1 MSQKQLTTS
10 DVVPVVIGSSYNA
23 YGVIRSFAEEGIRS
37 ILITGRNK
45 CFVQY
50 SKYLEKHIVM
60 TDVNQD
66 ELKFIEELIE
76 FGKKLSPRRGMF
88 FPTHD
93 EQLSAIARHKN
104 ELAPYYEFPFS
115 DWEICAQIMDK
126 AKFRSR
132 CESLG
137 IPTIKERLVS
147 SVSEAVQCLE
157 TLRLPLIVKANSTNP
172 RMIEKLGSKN
182 ELFRDVEAYEVY
194 VRHYFDVLPE
204 ENLLVQEYIDD
215 GGRMKPNVNCF
226 SNKEG
231 TLQCIHIAEKI
242 RQYPPQTGTSTAYM
256 TVDLPT
262 EEYKE
267 IERYTQLI
275 LKSFQFYGLVGIEF
289 TYDKRDKNYKIIE
302 MNPRS
307 EFLNWLPTF
316 RGQNLAVAL
325 YQYHLGSSVT
335 IPFYPNKVQ
344 ATMSVPFNDYFYAVY
359 LNRLNYPQFAITK
372 CEWKHTL
379 PHPTEH
385 YGLTPKDMKP
395 FLYAYLKSAWQ
406 GLNSYIRIKNK
417 IPATVRTMD
426 YFLKRKRE

>member
-115 DWEICAQIMDK
+115 DWEICVQIMDK

-147 SVSEAVQCLE
+147 SVPEAVQCLE

-172 RMIEKLGSKN
+172 RMIKKVGSKN
-182 ELFRDVEAYEVY
+182 ALFRDAKAYEVY
-194 VRHYFDVLPE
+194 VRHYFDVLPG
-204 ENLLVQEYIDD
+204 ENLLVQEYIEDSD
-215 GGRMKPNVNCF
+215 VLMPNVNCF
-226 SNKEG
+226 TDSTGVMK
-231 TLQCIHIAEKI
+231 CVFVSEKV
-242 RQYPPQTGTSTAYM
+242 RQYPPNTGTSTTTNAVSPENPMYS
-256 TVDLPT
+256 DII
-262 EEYKE
+262 EYTRKM
-267 IERYTQLI
+267 
-275 LKSFQFYGLVGIEF
+275 LKSFQFYGLSGTEF
-289 TYDKRDKNYKIIE
+289 KYDPKEKNYKIIE
-302 MNPRS
+302 TNPRS
-307 EFLNWLPTF
+307 EFPNYLQTF
-316 RGQNLAVAL
+316 VGQNMAYQL
-325 YQYHLGSSVT
+325 YLYHLGKPTT
-335 IPFYPNKVQ
+335 IPYYPVLKRAQCV
-344 ATMSVPFNDYFYAVY
+344 VPFNDYFYAVH
-359 LNRLNYPQFAITK
+359 LNKLNYPDSVLTK
-372 CEWKHTL
+372 AEWKASLVNPSIRH
-379 PHPTEH
+379 
-385 YGLTPKDMKP
+385 GLTSKDIKP
-395 FLYAYLKSAWQ
+395 FVYAYLNSAWQ

-417 IPATVRTMD
+417 IPATTRTMD
-426 YFLKRKRE
+426 YFLKRKRK